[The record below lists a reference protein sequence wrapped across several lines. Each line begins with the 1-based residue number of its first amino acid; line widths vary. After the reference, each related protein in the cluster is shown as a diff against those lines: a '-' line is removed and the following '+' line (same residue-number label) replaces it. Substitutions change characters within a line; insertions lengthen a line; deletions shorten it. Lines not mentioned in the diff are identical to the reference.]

1 MSKKKILLVDDDP
14 VVRRVVEMTL
24 GETYETLHAADG
36 RLAMEMVKVER
47 PDLVLMDIAM
57 PSLNGLEACALLKAD
72 PATQSIRVIM
82 LTGSAAGPA
91 QYTALKAGAD
101 GFFAKPFSPLALLD
115 TIERYLN

>member
-24 GETYETLHAADG
+24 GEAYETLHAADG
-36 RLAMEMVKVER
+36 RLAMEMVRVER

-57 PSLNGLEACALLKAD
+57 PNLDGLAACASLKAD
-72 PATQSIRVIM
+72 PATRSISVIM
-82 LTGSAAGPA
+82 LTGFAAGPA
-91 QYTALKAGAD
+91 QDTALQAGAD

-115 TIERYLN
+115 TIERCLS